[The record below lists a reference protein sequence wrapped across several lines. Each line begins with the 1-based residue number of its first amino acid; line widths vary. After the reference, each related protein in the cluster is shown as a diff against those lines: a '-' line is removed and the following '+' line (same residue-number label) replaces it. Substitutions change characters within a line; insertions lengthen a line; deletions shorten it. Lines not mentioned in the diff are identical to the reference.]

1 MAFLSALSSTDAI
14 VPGPLSALVGSFGVA
29 LLGAGSG
36 LCRESRL
43 HRLAVGLPA
52 RLRTAAVA
60 GAGGP
65 GVYVACGALLVGI
78 SLAVHAGRVTS
89 LATATDPGLVGG
101 LGLLLVSLALVPN
114 AVLWGAAF
122 LAGPGVA
129 VGAGTALGPFGVH
142 VGAVPA
148 LPLLAAL
155 PGSDVPWPVTAL
167 VLLAPLGAGV
177 LAGVLTHRRADPG
190 AQGRRVRDAA
200 GQAAL
205 AGPVAGA
212 GLLVLAWLSGGP
224 LGGGRLSDVG
234 PSPWRVGVAV
244 LVEVGVAAAA
254 TAAVGAW
261 RVTRA

>member
-1 MAFLSALSSTDAI
+1 M
-14 VPGPLSALVGSFGVA
+14 
-29 LLGAGSG
+29 
-36 LCRESRL
+36 
-43 HRLAVGLPA
+43 
-52 RLRTAAVA
+52 
-60 GAGGP
+60 
-65 GVYVACGALLVGI
+65 
-78 SLAVHAGRVTS
+78 
-89 LATATDPGLVGG
+89 
-101 LGLLLVSLALVPN
+101 
-114 AVLWGAAF
+114 
-122 LAGPGVA
+122 
-129 VGAGTALGPFGVH
+129 
-142 VGAVPA
+142 
-148 LPLLAAL
+148 
-155 PGSDVPWPVTAL
+155 PWPVTAL

-244 LVEVGVAAAA
+244 LVEVGVFAAA